1 MDLLVRNNEATAF
14 MSTTNGG
21 VVAISE
27 FISQLGILGSN
38 FIFIFSKLTTY
49 TINFLFD
56 FPEIRSLQ

>member
-38 FIFIFSKLTTY
+38 FIFIFSKLTY